1 MTSHPEAS
9 GASRRRT
16 LARPRLA
23 AFREFL
29 DTEAGGAAALLTAT
43 LVALTWVNSP
53 WADSYHRLWS
63 TPLSVGLGALGL
75 SLDLAHWV
83 NDGLMTLFFLVIGLE
98 VRREFDRGELR
109 ERRRA
114 ALPLIAGLGGMAVP
128 VLLFLALSP
137 GGEAGR
143 GWAMVMATDT
153 AFALGV
159 LALAG
164 RRFPLRLRIFLLTLV
179 VVDDVGAISIIA
191 LAYSDAVQPAWL
203 LLAGG
208 ALVGMAL
215 LRRRG
220 IESPAPY
227 WMLGVAAW
235 LCTLKGGVHPT
246 VAGVAVGLST
256 SAYPPRRVDLQRA
269 SGLARAFREQ
279 PSAALASEA
288 ARRITRSL
296 SPNERLQH
304 ALHPWTSFVVVPLFA
319 LANAGI
325 ELSGDVLARA
335 FSSPLVIA
343 VVVALVV
350 GKPVGITLG
359 AWLATRRV
367 FGGLPLAVSWPS
379 LIATSSVAGIGFT
392 VSLLIAELSYTGP
405 RLEEAKVGI
414 LGASLC
420 ASVLGSVLLRGL
432 ALVPREWLRRAQSR
446 VAPPIA
452 DLAVPVD
459 PERDHLLGPADAPVT
474 LVQYGD
480 YECPYC
486 RAAHGIIPG
495 LIERLDR
502 QVTFVP
508 RHFPLPDVH
517 PNAALAAEAVEAA
530 GAQGRFWEMH
540 DRLYASQDRLQLGD
554 LVRYAGEL
562 GLDAHAF
569 EADLSRGRF
578 ADRIS
583 ADVEGG
589 ETAGVAGTPTF
600 FINDRR
606 YVGAY
611 DAESLEGALREA
623 LREVELRRP
632 GLPASGRSIGSQ

>member
-1 MTSHPEAS
+1 MTSRSPAP

-16 LARPRLA
+16 PAVPRLA

-29 DTEAGGAAALLTAT
+29 ETEAGGAVVLLTAT
-43 LVALTWVNSP
+43 LTALVWANSP
-53 WADSYHRLWS
+53 WAAGYHRLWA
-63 TPLSVGLGALGL
+63 TPLSISLGPLQL

-114 ALPLIAGLGGMAVP
+114 ALPLIAGLGGMALP
-128 VLLFLALSP
+128 ALLFLSLNPDVAT
-137 GGEAGR
+137 AR

-164 RRFPLRLRIFLLTLV
+164 RRCPIRLRIFLLTLV

-191 LAYSDAVQPAWL
+191 LAYSSSLSPAWL
-203 LLAGG
+203 VLAAT
-208 ALVGMAL
+208 ALAAMAI

-220 IESPAPY
+220 VESAVPY
-227 WMLGVAAW
+227 WLLGSAAW

-256 SAYPPRRVDLQRA
+256 SAYPPRRADLQRA

-304 ALHPWTSFVVVPLFA
+304 GLHPWTSFVVVPLFA
-319 LANAGI
+319 LANAGV
-325 ELSGDVLARA
+325 ELSGDLLRRA
-335 FSSPLVIA
+335 LSSPLA
-343 VVVALVV
+343 LGVVVGLVL
-350 GKPVGITLG
+350 GKPVGISLG
-359 AWLATRRV
+359 AWLATRRAS
-367 FGGLPLAVSWPS
+367 GGLPLAVSWPS
-379 LIATSSVAGIGFT
+379 LIATSTVAGIGFT
-392 VSLLIAELSYTGP
+392 VSLLIAELSYDGP
-405 RLEEAKVGI
+405 LLEEAKIGI
-414 LGASLC
+414 LVASLC
-420 ASVLGSVLLRGL
+420 AALLGSLMLRGL
-432 ALVPREWLRRAQSR
+432 ALLPRDLMRRAQGR

-459 PERDHLLGPADAPVT
+459 PERDHSLGPADAAVT

-486 RAAHGIIPG
+486 RSAASVIPR
-495 LIERLDR
+495 LLERFDGRLR
-502 QVTFVP
+502 FVA

-517 PNAALAAEAVEAA
+517 PYAALAAEAVEAA

-540 DRLYASQDRLQLGD
+540 ERLFAEQDRLQPGD
-554 LVRYAGEL
+554 LLRYAGEL
-562 GLDAHAF
+562 GLDLERF
-569 EADLSRGRF
+569 EADLTGARF
-578 ADRIS
+578 AERVA
-583 ADVEGG
+583 ADVESG
-589 ETAGVAGTPTF
+589 ESAGVAGTPTF
-600 FINDRR
+600 FLNDRR
-606 YVGAY
+606 YAGAY
-611 DAESLEGALREA
+611 DAESLEGAVREA
-623 LREVELRRP
+623 LAEVEGRR
-632 GLPASGRSIGSQ
+632 ASAAIG

>member
-1 MTSHPEAS
+1 MTSLPQA
-9 GASRRRT
+9 GGVSRQRT
-16 LARPRLA
+16 MAGPRIA
-23 AFREFL
+23 AVREFFH
-29 DTEAGGAAALLTAT
+29 TEAGGAVVLLASALI
-43 LVALTWVNSP
+43 ALAWANSP
-53 WADSYHRLWS
+53 YAEAYHRLWH
-63 TPLSVGLGALGL
+63 TPLSIALGEYRL

-109 ERRRA
+109 ETRRA
-114 ALPLIAGLGGMAVP
+114 ALPLIAGLGGMVLPAV
-128 VLLFLALSP
+128 LFLTLNPS
-137 GGEAGR
+137 GEAAR

-164 RRFPLRLRIFLLTLV
+164 RRCPVRLRIFLLTLV
-179 VVDDVGAISIIA
+179 VVDDVGAISVIA
-191 LAYSDAVQPAWL
+191 LAYSSAVVPGFL
-203 LLAGG
+203 LLA
-208 ALVGMAL
+208 AASLVTMWL

-220 IESPAPY
+220 VESAAPY
-227 WMLGVAAW
+227 WLLGLAAW
-235 LCTLKGGVHPT
+235 LCTLLGGVHPT

-256 SAYPPRRVDLQRA
+256 SAYPPRRADLQRA

-279 PSAALASEA
+279 PSAALAAEA

-325 ELSGDVLARA
+325 ELTHGVLTRA
-335 FSSPLVIA
+335 LSSPLAIGVVIG
-343 VVVALVV
+343 LVL
-350 GKPVGITLG
+350 GKPIGITLG

-367 FGGLPLAVSWPS
+367 FGGIPLAVSWPS
-379 LIATSSVAGIGFT
+379 LVATSSVAGLGFT
-392 VSLLIAELSYTGP
+392 VSLLIAELSYSGP
-405 RLEEAKVGI
+405 MLEEAKVGI

-420 ASVLGSVLLRGL
+420 AAIIGGVMLRTL
-432 ALVPREWLRRAQSR
+432 ALLPREWIRRASGR
-446 VAPPIA
+446 VAAPIT

-459 PERDHLLGPADAPVT
+459 VERDHVLGATEDAVLT

-486 RAAHGIIPG
+486 RSTAPIIPR
-495 LIERLDR
+495 LLDR
-502 QVTFVP
+502 FPGRLRFVP

-517 PNAALAAEAVEAA
+517 PYAALAAEAVEAA
-530 GAQGRFWEMH
+530 GSQGKFWEMH
-540 DRLYASQDRLQLGD
+540 YLLYERQDHLQLPD
-554 LVRYAGEL
+554 LLRYAGEL
-562 GLDAHAF
+562 GLDVTSF
-569 EADLSRGRF
+569 EADLNDSRF
-578 ADRIS
+578 ADRIA

-589 ETAGVAGTPTF
+589 ESAGVAGTPTF

-606 YVGAY
+606 YAGAY
-611 DAESLEGALREA
+611 DLDSLERALQEG
-623 LREVELRRP
+623 LRDLELAAGPLRP
-632 GLPASGRSIGSQ
+632 T